1 MRFYEINIFEE
12 NKVIKNYSSHKN
24 GVYNPR
30 RFNGGVRY
38 TASMLVHACR

>member
-24 GVYNPR
+24 GVYNPSDLLP
-30 RFNGGVRY
+30 VD
-38 TASMLVHACR
+38 